1 MKKITVK
8 GIGKIHER
16 PDCITISFS
25 LRAHEMTYEAAME
38 VATKQIASLRDALVA
53 IGFEPADLKTTDF
66 NVSTDYKSV
75 YIDNKRNTK
84 DVFNGYI
91 CEHDLK
97 LVFDFDTV
105 RMNATFRAIAGVP
118 SHPKFTIRF
127 SLKDH
132 AAAEL
137 AMLKEAATNAR
148 QKAVVLCTAAGAALG
163 ELLEI
168 NYSWSEID
176 FYSHTRYL
184 AEDLKLSCLR
194 TTEMDMQP
202 DDIDEQDTATFV
214 WEIK

>member
-97 LVFDFDTV
+97 L
-105 RMNATFRAIAGVP
+105 
-118 SHPKFTIRF
+118 
-127 SLKDH
+127 
-132 AAAEL
+132 
-137 AMLKEAATNAR
+137 
-148 QKAVVLCTAAGAALG
+148 
-163 ELLEI
+163 
-168 NYSWSEID
+168 
-176 FYSHTRYL
+176 
-184 AEDLKLSCLR
+184 SCLR